1 MRPNAIFKS
10 IKRWQNNTELLLKLT
25 IVLQRKLIFTTEK
38 FNNVAMLTYCH
49 IDNIV
54 DQCLTILYQK
64 AEVNDGDTTSANQ
77 GKVFDEVI

>member
-1 MRPNAIFKS
+1 
-10 IKRWQNNTELLLKLT
+10 
-25 IVLQRKLIFTTEK
+25 
-38 FNNVAMLTYCH
+38 MLTYCH